1 MERMEARGWDAGHD
15 GTSCREGGRLWARLQ
30 RVDSGLACWPATGQL
45 VTYVASLDFQ
55 QGGG

>member
-1 MERMEARGWDAGHD
+1 MEARGWDAGHD